1 MRIHLHAT
9 PIIVQIDRLLEEV
22 ALHRHIQTFMLRLRA
37 VAMNGPKADQLDIVP
52 EARPFE
58 VEMLEGA
65 IEGGQ
70 DLLLLLLVGTRQ
82 GGIYLQDRH
91 HHELDDFP
99 GLL

>member
-9 PIIVQIDRLLEEV
+9 PVIVQIDRLLEEV

-58 VEMLEGA
+58 AEMLEGA

-70 DLLLLLLVGTRQ
+70 DLLLLLAGTRQ
-82 GGIYLQDRH
+82 GGIYLQGRH
-91 HHELDDFP
+91 HHVLDDFP